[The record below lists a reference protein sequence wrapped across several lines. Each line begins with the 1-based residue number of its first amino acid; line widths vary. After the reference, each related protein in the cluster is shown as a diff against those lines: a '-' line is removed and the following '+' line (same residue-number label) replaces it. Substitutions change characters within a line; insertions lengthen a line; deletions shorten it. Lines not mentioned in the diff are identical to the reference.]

1 MGAQRDSP
9 SDESLG
15 GVKSA
20 NSLRG
25 RGEGD
30 GPPLSKKSVRLA
42 TRVGRLELANPVLA
56 ASGTYGYG
64 LDLLDF
70 CPPERLGGFVSK
82 GLSPRPRAGNP
93 TPRTVET
100 AAGMINSIGLQN
112 IGVEAFCRDAMPR
125 LRERAAVVM
134 VNVFGERPEE
144 YVEVIARCEAEAGI
158 AGYELNVSCPNVSA
172 GGMEFGHDPAQLER
186 LTALCRAA
194 TRLPLWV
201 KLSPNA
207 PHLID
212 TGKAAMAGGA
222 EALALINTLRAI
234 AIDARARRP
243 VLATAYGGL
252 SGPAIKPIALRM
264 VWDVHKALP
273 GAPLV
278 GIGGIET
285 GRDVAEFLL
294 AGASAVQVGT
304 AIFRDPA
311 APLRILGEL
320 ERFCAEGGVTDVTE
334 LIGGLQWR

>member
-1 MGAQRDSP
+1 MVAM
-9 SDESLG
+9 
-15 GVKSA
+15 
-20 NSLRG
+20 
-25 RGEGD
+25 
-30 GPPLSKKSVRLA
+30 SVRLA
-42 TRVGRLELANPVLA
+42 TRIGGLHLANPILA

-64 LDLLDF
+64 LDLIDL

-82 GLSPRPRAGNP
+82 GLSPLPRAGNP

-112 IGVEAFCRDAMPR
+112 IGVEAFCRDALPR
-125 LRERAAVVM
+125 LRERRAVVV
-134 VNVFGERPEE
+134 VNVFGERPEA
-144 YVEVIARCEAEAGI
+144 YAEVIARCERETGV
-158 AGYELNVSCPNVSA
+158 AGYELNVSCPNVTA
-172 GGMEFGHDPAQLER
+172 GGMEFGHDPNQLER
-186 LTALCRAA
+186 LTALCRAG
-194 TRLPLWV
+194 TRRPLWV

-207 PHLID
+207 PQLVD
-212 TGKAAMAGGA
+212 TARAALAGGA
-222 EALALINTLRAI
+222 DALSLINTLRAI
-234 AIDARARRP
+234 AINPEVRRP

-273 GAPLV
+273 DAPLI

-285 GRDVAEFLL
+285 GRDAAEFLL

-320 ERFCAEGGVTDVTE
+320 ERFCAESGVSDVVE
-334 LIGGLQWR
+334 LIGGLQWQ

>member
-1 MGAQRDSP
+1 M
-9 SDESLG
+9 
-15 GVKSA
+15 
-20 NSLRG
+20 
-25 RGEGD
+25 
-30 GPPLSKKSVRLA
+30 SVALA
-42 TRVGRLELANPVLA
+42 TRVGALALANPIMA

-82 GLSPRPRAGNP
+82 GLSPLPRPGNR

-112 IGVEAFCRDAMPR
+112 IGVEAFCRDALPT
-125 LRERAAVVM
+125 LRQRGAVVV
-134 VNVFGERPEE
+134 VNVFGERPEA
-144 YVEVIARCEAEAGI
+144 YAEVIGRCEQERGI
-158 AGYELNVSCPNVSA
+158 AGYELNVSCPNVTA

-186 LTALCRAA
+186 LTALCRRA
-194 TRLPLWV
+194 TALPLWV

-207 PHLID
+207 PHLVD
-212 TGKAAMAGGA
+212 TALAAMAGGA
-222 EALALINTLRAI
+222 DALTLINTLRAV
-234 AIDARARRP
+234 AIDAAARRP

-273 GAPLV
+273 DVPLV

-285 GRDVAEFLL
+285 GRDAAEFLL

-311 APLRILGEL
+311 APLRILAEL
-320 ERFCAEGGVTDVTE
+320 ERFCAEQGVTDVTT
-334 LIGGLQWR
+334 LIGGLTWP

>member
-1 MGAQRDSP
+1 MSI
-9 SDESLG
+9 
-15 GVKSA
+15 
-20 NSLRG
+20 
-25 RGEGD
+25 
-30 GPPLSKKSVRLA
+30 RLA
-42 TRVGRLELANPVLA
+42 TRVGSLALANPVLA

-64 LDLLDF
+64 LDLLDL

-112 IGVEAFCRDAMPR
+112 IGVEAFCRDALPR
-125 LRERAAVVM
+125 LRERAAVVV

-144 YVEVIARCEAEAGI
+144 YVEVIARCETEAGI
-158 AGYELNVSCPNVSA
+158 AGYELNVSCPNVTA

-186 LTALCRAA
+186 LTGMCRAA

-207 PHLID
+207 PHLGD
-212 TGKAAMAGGA
+212 TGRAAVAGGA
-222 EALALINTLRAI
+222 DALALINTLRAI
-234 AIDARARRP
+234 AIDAGARRP

-264 VWDVHKALP
+264 VWDVHKAMP
-273 GAPLV
+273 QVPLV
-278 GIGGIET
+278 GIGGIES
-285 GRDVAEFLL
+285 GRDAAEFLL

-311 APLRILGEL
+311 APLRIIGEL
-320 ERFCAEGGVTDVTE
+320 ERFCAEHGVADVTE
-334 LIGGLQWR
+334 LIGGLRWR